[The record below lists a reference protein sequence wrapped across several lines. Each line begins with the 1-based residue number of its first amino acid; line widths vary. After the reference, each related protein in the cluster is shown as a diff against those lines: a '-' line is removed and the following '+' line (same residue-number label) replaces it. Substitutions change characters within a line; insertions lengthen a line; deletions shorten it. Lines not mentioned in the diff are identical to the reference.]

1 MKTYEE
7 KQKFAD
13 FYLSELCGLTWD
25 DLGDINSL
33 HDCEDTIDIIA
44 ACQERLED
52 AYYPFG

>member
-7 KQKFAD
+7 KQKMADAYLLEFA
-13 FYLSELCGLTWD
+13 GLTWD

-33 HDCEDTIDIIA
+33 HDCEDEQDIIY
-44 ACQERLED
+44 ACEERLED